1 MQNLRWVSYSLP
13 SHDKNSFSYKV
24 VHTHM
29 HIDRTFS
36 SNSPENKAGFAMDR
50 HLGLAE
56 LKEKENKH

>member
-1 MQNLRWVSYSLP
+1 
-13 SHDKNSFSYKV
+13 
-24 VHTHM
+24 M

-56 LKEKENKH
+56 LKEKENKHWI